1 MITKKDKLIFAGCA
15 VLIVLLVAIG
25 IIFSP
30 RASEDNDRSF
40 PLQPITPVFSGR
52 VLFVEPLQEE
62 KNISV
67 VPSPNVT
74 MTKSVAGKDVQLKTN
89 PESSFS
95 TEIGSDGER
104 VTFNPKTPLKPETN
118 YVFQIFIDNQP
129 IFSWNVRTK
138 DIGAGQANLAGVAN
152 KIRKKLPL
160 NKTDFGISYDGATD
174 QFFVF
179 IEKAPIDVTKEK
191 ANQWLRDQGLKDF
204 GALNINYTATGSL
217 LR

>member
-1 MITKKDKLIFAGCA
+1 MITKKDKLIFAGGVA
-15 VLIVLLVAIG
+15 LIVSLVVIG

-30 RASEDNDRSF
+30 RAPEDSDRSS
-40 PLQPITPVFSGR
+40 PPQPITPVFNGR
-52 VLFVEPLQEE
+52 VLFVEPLQGE

-95 TEIGSDGER
+95 TETSSDGDR
-104 VTFNPKTPLKPETN
+104 VTFNPKTPLKPKTN
-118 YVFQIFIDNQP
+118 YVFQIFIDKEP

-138 DIGAGQANLAGVAN
+138 GRGASQANLAGVAN

-160 NKTDFGISYDGATD
+160 NKNDFGISYDGATD

-179 IEKAPIDVTKEK
+179 IEKAPIDKIKEN
-191 ANQWLRDQGLKDF
+191 ANQWFGDQGLKDF
-204 GALNINYTATGSL
+204 GALNINYAASGSL